1 MKRTLTLILCLGL
14 MLGLGGCGKQSGETQ
29 AERTAENQSASNDA
43 AGQKTDFPNKTI
55 NGSIVWAAGGAC
67 DNTVRALSPHAQEAL
82 GQTIILTNRAGAS
95 NAIAVKYVY
104 DQPADG
110 YNILFGAESIQM
122 GKVMGTTELDYD
134 DFIPINIFCQGVGVV
149 LVRPDTYDNIEALV
163 SDLLARP
170 KEVKMGITGP
180 SGTSIMVDAMFA
192 QLLGTQ
198 SNQITFDGEG
208 PAVTALLGG
217 HVDYTIVTMSAASEM
232 INSGKLKALAL
243 IHNEKLEGFEDI
255 PLIIDA
261 FPEFDKFLPWGPFF
275 GAWVKVGTPDDVISV
290 LREKFAEAVK
300 NEEFQQ
306 FLKDSGNLYL
316 GITGEEADT
325 FTSNFRSVSSWL
337 LYDIGVAE
345 KSPEECGIP
354 KID

>member
-1 MKRTLTLILCLGL
+1 MKRTLISILCLSL
-14 MLGLGGCGKQSGETQ
+14 MLGLGGCGKQSRETQ
-29 AERTAENQSASNDA
+29 AEKTTETQSVSDNNNTASQT
-43 AGQKTDFPNKTI
+43 TDYPNKTI

-82 GQTIILTNRAGAS
+82 GQTVILTNRAGAS

-149 LVRPDTYDNIEALV
+149 LVRPDSYDTMEALV

-180 SGTSIMVDAMFA
+180 SGTSIMVDAMLT

-198 SNQITFDGEG
+198 SNQITFDGE
-208 PAVTALLGG
+208 
-217 HVDYTIVTMSAASEM
+217 
-232 INSGKLKALAL
+232 
-243 IHNEKLEGFEDI
+243 
-255 PLIIDA
+255 
-261 FPEFDKFLPWGPFF
+261 
-275 GAWVKVGTPDDVISV
+275 
-290 LREKFAEAVK
+290 
-300 NEEFQQ
+300 
-306 FLKDSGNLYL
+306 
-316 GITGEEADT
+316 
-325 FTSNFRSVSSWL
+325 
-337 LYDIGVAE
+337 
-345 KSPEECGIP
+345 
-354 KID
+354 